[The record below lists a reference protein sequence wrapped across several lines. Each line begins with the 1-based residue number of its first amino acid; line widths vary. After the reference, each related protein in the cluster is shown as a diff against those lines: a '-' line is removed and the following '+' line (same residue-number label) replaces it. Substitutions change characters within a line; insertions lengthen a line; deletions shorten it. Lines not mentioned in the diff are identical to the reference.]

1 MPQWPVA
8 PNYAILVGGLPLFH
22 EYEASTTIYPGFVV
36 QFTGADDPALV
47 KPCADGGNPVGVA
60 DLAMAYQTGRGSWRK
75 PLCVGGA
82 RDSTKDLP
90 YIVGDQVK
98 VISGPIIVMLILDQN
113 ENIIPGDKLMCAGSG
128 LVKEYYCLTTS
139 DPCALV
145 AEAIEAVITGAGEC
159 AYIMA
164 KLLI

>member
-8 PNYAILVGGLPLFH
+8 PSNAILVGGLPLFH
-22 EYEASTTIYPGFVV
+22 EYEAYATIYPGFVV
-36 QFTGADDPALV
+36 EFTGADDPALITY
-47 KPCADGGNPVGVA
+47 CSDGGNPVGVA
-60 DLAMAYQTGRGSWRK
+60 DIAMAYQTGRGSWRK
-75 PLCVGGA
+75 PSCENVES
-82 RDSTKDLP
+82 STKDLP
-90 YIVGDQVK
+90 YLSGDQVE
-98 VISGPIIVMLILDQN
+98 VISGPVIVMLVLDAN

-145 AEAIEAVITGAGEC
+145 AEAIENVVTGGGEC

>member
-1 MPQWPVA
+1 M
-8 PNYAILVGGLPLFH
+8 ILVGGLPLFH
-22 EYEASTTIYPGFVV
+22 EYEAYSSIYPGMVV
-36 QFTGADDPALV
+36 EFTGVDDPALIQ
-47 KPCADGGNPVGVA
+47 PCSDGGNPVGVA
-60 DLAMAYQTGRGSWRK
+60 KLGIAKQDGSGSWRK
-75 PLCVGGA
+75 PTCTGA
-82 RDSTKDLP
+82 GDTTKDLP
-90 YIVGDQVK
+90 YDAGDQVK
-98 VISGPIIVMLILDQN
+98 VISGPVIVMLILDQN

-145 AEAIEAVITGAGEC
+145 AEAIENVVTGAGAC